1 MCFPQGT
8 ISEPGYDVD
17 GNPASPET
25 ARREAAKAMEKAGV
39 RPPPDITSE
48 LLDATT
54 RTEKS
59 WARTKRGRRST
70 FLTGQTADSTMTP
83 PPSTLLGG

>member
-1 MCFPQGT
+1 MCFP
-8 ISEPGYDVD
+8 PGEI
-17 GNPASPET
+17 GQTAEEKLKESSPPPPA
-25 ARREAAKAMEKAGV
+25 
-39 RPPPDITSE
+39 PDITSE

-54 RTEKS
+54 RTEKA
-59 WARTKRGRRST
+59 WARPKRGRRST